1 MEKARL
7 PSSAE
12 HPSYQLHRRQLW
24 TQILIPILA
33 VILVVAAV
41 IVVVSVVTFRGNGDV
56 ERWAAVSTIWLVIP
70 ILGAGLLALAAF
82 AALVY
87 GMARLLAVIPP
98 YSGYAQRIVW
108 RVGGYVKR
116 GAELAVKPAL
126 VAGSVSAALKRL
138 TGLK

>member
-116 GAELAVKPAL
+116 GAELVVKPAL
-126 VAGSVSAALKRL
+126 AAGSVSAALKRL